1 MTYREDAMKQTLSGV
16 IFFVLLGA
24 LSTKIAQAAQ
34 PLIKVVMTTGSF
46 SEREAAM
53 YVAQDQGIFRRY
65 GLDLSFVHV
74 RNGPVGMAA
83 LAGGDTQLHE
93 GSVTGA
99 VLGSA
104 AEGTDLVFVA
114 GLINKLIGNIMASPK
129 IKAPADLKGKVIGV
143 TSASGGS
150 WMFTTLALEYWGL
163 DAKRDGISFRIL
175 GDESVRSQ
183 ALINDTIAATHVGY
197 TFAAP
202 LKSRGF
208 TNLADL
214 AQLPI
219 PFQSTGV
226 LTRRSFIK
234 SSPEVVEN
242 VLRSVLDAMAFVAQ
256 PENKPAVLKS
266 LAKGLRLGKVEQAIE
281 GYESL
286 PLLYDR
292 RIYPTVDGIRN
303 VIRLL
308 GQTNDKIRRLRAE
321 DLVDDRFVRKLE
333 SEGRF

>member
-1 MTYREDAMKQTLSGV
+1 MKRALSGAF
-16 IFFVLLGA
+16 ISII
-24 LSTKIAQAAQ
+24 LSVVVTAKDAQAAQ
-34 PLIKVVMTTGSF
+34 PLTKVIMTTGSF

-65 GLDLSFVHV
+65 GLDLTFVHV

-93 GSVTGA
+93 GSATGA

-129 IKAPADLKGKVIGV
+129 IKVPSDLKGKVIGV

-150 WMFTTLALEYWGL
+150 WMFTTLALEYWGI

-183 ALINDTIAATHVGY
+183 ALINDSIAATHVGY

-226 LTRRSFIK
+226 LTKRSFIK
-234 SSPEVVEN
+234 SSPEVVES
-242 VLRSVLDAMAFVAQ
+242 VLRSVVDAMAFIAQ

-266 LAKGLRLGKVEQAIE
+266 LAKGLRLAKVEQAIE

-308 GQTNDKIRRLRAE
+308 GLTNDKIRRLKAE

-333 SEGRF
+333 KEGRF